1 MMNQVIVDSALLI
14 ILMKFGILFTLNM
27 IMVSVPKFLQVLNY
41 FLMML
46 NLQKKKNYLIVNTF
60 LIIILQQHLK
70 SQLML
75 YQKVKIIVK
84 YVWIHIILTL
94 INTVYQKI
102 FKIVKFMMIKQH
114 GITEI
119 ILYVQNVK
127 QVICLAQIN
136 VFGKDL
142 LLKNHIIIC
151 LNVLH
156 IK

>member
-84 YVWIHIILTL
+84 YVWIHIILIS
-94 INTVYQKI
+94 INTAYQKI
-102 FKIVKFMMIKQH
+102 FKIVKFTMIKQH
-114 GITEI
+114 GIIEI